1 MKKLLVIVACVG
13 ALALAG
19 CGGNDTPENFG
30 KNYIQKKFENLNCDL
45 VDLDYKIENETED
58 SATVV
63 IEGSIKYKEEIQ
75 LIKENDEWKI
85 GKKGSKKAAAHE
97 EKKEEPAKHEEKAA
111 EHEAPAAEAH
121 H

>member
-30 KNYIQKKFENLNCDL
+30 KNYIQKKFQNLNCDL

-63 IEGSIKYKEEIQ
+63 IEGNIKYKEEIQ
-75 LIKENDEWKI
+75 LVKENDEWKI
-85 GKKGSKKAAAHE
+85 GKKSAKKAAAHE
-97 EKKEEPAKHEEKAA
+97 EKKEAEAKHEEAPK
-111 EHEAPAAEAH
+111 HEAPAAEAH

>member
-1 MKKLLVIVACVG
+1 MKKFLVIVACVG

-45 VDLDYKIENETED
+45 VDLDYTITDETED

-63 IEGSIKYKEEIQ
+63 IEGNIKYKEEIQ
-75 LIKENDEWKI
+75 LVKENDEWKI
-85 GKKGSKKAAAHE
+85 GKKKAKKAAVHA
-97 EKKEEPAKHEEKAA
+97 EKKDDHAKPEEKAPA
-111 EHEAPAAEAH
+111 HEAPAPAAH